1 MNHYKSLL
9 KVVPLLIVLAVIYK
23 LRFKLKL
30 AKAPD
35 EITEAIDSSY
45 YYHKPK
51 EIEAISHGTIMNR
64 PFNGI
69 DATKHKVEHLMN
81 SGMDMISNDQY
92 YLIKLYDKKQEIEV
106 YIAIRDFRLLEKIPF
121 QSHFE
126 DGEKVLVTA
135 FVKDAVGVNAMFGGT
150 IYNNEST
157 LKLTGFNKSKKTIS
171 GVLDAKL
178 QAVTANGY
186 CRIENLVFTNAI
198 ADFSN

>member
-9 KVVPLLIVLAVIYK
+9 KVIPLLILLALVYK
-23 LRFKLKL
+23 FRYKLKL
-30 AKAPD
+30 QQSPEEAA
-35 EITEAIDSSY
+35 EIVDSSY

-51 EIEAISHGTIMNR
+51 EIEPISHGTIMNR

-69 DATKHKVEHLMN
+69 DASKHKVEHLMN

-92 YLIKLYDKKQEIEV
+92 YLVKLYDKKQQIEV
-106 YIAIRDFRLLEKIPF
+106 YIAIRDFRLLDKIPF
-121 QSHFE
+121 QTKFV
-126 DGEKVLVTA
+126 DGQKILITA

-150 IYNNEST
+150 IYNNEGT
-157 LKLTGFNKSKKTIS
+157 LKLTGFNKANKTIS

-186 CRIENLVFTNAI
+186 CKIENLVFNNAI